1 MKQFETKLTVRIY
14 DTKVIEKLNYLF
26 KKNPSQYQ
34 TKNQLL
40 VELLEIGMQEKLKEI
55 VPLSYDVK
63 SENVPNINGDIV
75 GSLKQVKMLIENMH
89 VYNQKH
95 IEGIVAHL
103 KMSEKLSSAIYNT
116 LLAVATDEPITK
128 VQIEFGFFDEVPER
142 FEEYLNE
149 QLKEIFKNGD
159 SDGGKKGG
167 ELKS

>member
-26 KKNPSQYQ
+26 KKNPNQYQ

-63 SENVPNINGDIV
+63 SETVPNINGDFV
-75 GSLKQVKMLIENMH
+75 GSLKQVKQLIESMH
-89 VYNQKH
+89 VHNQKQ

-103 KMSEKLSSAIYNT
+103 KMSERLSAAIYNT
-116 LLAVATDEPITK
+116 LLAVATDEPVTE
-128 VQIEFGFFDEVPER
+128 VQINMGIFDEVPDR

-149 QLKEIFKNGD
+149 LLSLVFKADD
-159 SDGGKKGG
+159 SGGGKKGG
-167 ELKS
+167 DLKS